1 MAGKTVAIIETAL
14 LSTTCK
20 FMCSILVWFGFVVYV
35 DEVIVGMSMDFDV
48 TDLRLA
54 KYSASTSISV
64 KI

>member
-1 MAGKTVAIIETAL
+1 
-14 LSTTCK
+14 
-20 FMCSILVWFGFVVYV
+20 MCSILVWFGLVVYV